1 MAQKSNLHY
10 RWKDD
15 NLIVKRN
22 GGKNLIFPKALGAFH
37 KKGEIMVIS
46 SLGKQIRID
55 KYGHRHWL

>member
-22 GGKNLIFPKALGAFH
+22 GGKNITFPKALGAFH
-37 KKGEIMVIS
+37 KNGEIIVIS
-46 SLGKQIRID
+46 SLGKKIRID
-55 KYGHRHWL
+55 KFGHRHW